1 MTGKHDNRA
10 LNNELSSCS
19 DVLVAAQQLGQRHN
33 ISELARLLGK
43 SQVIL
48 ANKLNP
54 DCDGNHLNIG
64 EAVAITELA
73 DDNGILDAWAASRGK
88 VLVDIPAGVTTD
100 EELADL
106 VMIVSESVAQVFSA
120 YRDARRD
127 GVIDRHERQEIG
139 QCVRG
144 AIRDLLSLDAEIGGQ
159 VRELN
164 AGRG

>member
-1 MTGKHDNRA
+1 MTVNRINRSLITPPNLCA
-10 LNNELSSCS
+10 
-19 DVLVAAQQLGQRHN
+19 DVLVAAQELGSRHN
-33 ISELARLLGK
+33 ISAIARLRGV
-43 SQVIL
+43 SPVIL

-54 DCDGNHLNIG
+54 DCDSNHLSIG
-64 EAVAITELA
+64 EAVSITELT

>member
-1 MTGKHDNRA
+1 MASTNENRT
-10 LNNELSSCS
+10 LNGAEVSCT

-33 ISELARLLGK
+33 ISDLARLLGK
-43 SQVIL
+43 GQIIL

-54 DCDGNHLNIG
+54 DCDSNHLNLG

-106 VMIVSESVAQVFSA
+106 VMIVSESVAQVFCA
-120 YRDARRD
+120 YREARRD

-164 AGRG
+164 TGRG

>member
-1 MTGKHDNRA
+1 MAQGTDHNTSNQSGV
-10 LNNELSSCS
+10 SP
-19 DVLVAAQQLGQRHN
+19 DVLLAAYLLGKRNN
-33 ISELARLLGK
+33 ISELARMLGK
-43 SQVIL
+43 GTTIL
-48 ANKLNP
+48 ANKMNP
-54 DCDGNHLNIG
+54 ECDTHHLSLG
-64 EAVAITELA
+64 EAVAITEMTG
-73 DDNGILDAWAASRGK
+73 DNSILDAWAASRGK

-106 VMIVSESVAQVFSA
+106 VMIVSESVAQVFCA
-120 YRDARRD
+120 YREARRD

>member
-1 MTGKHDNRA
+1 MTPKHDNRP
-10 LNNELSSCS
+10 LNTDLTSCS
-19 DVLVAAQQLGQRHN
+19 DVLVAAQQLGHRHN

-54 DCDGNHLNIG
+54 DCDGNHLNLG
-64 EAVAITELA
+64 EAVAITELS

-88 VLVDIPAGVTTD
+88 VLVDIPEGMTTD

-120 YRDARRD
+120 YREARRD
-127 GVIDRHERQEIG
+127 GVIEWRERQAIG

-159 VRELN
+159 VREL
-164 AGRG
+164 R

>member
-1 MTGKHDNRA
+1 MASTKDIRT
-10 LNNELSSCS
+10 LNGAEVSCT

-33 ISELARLLGK
+33 ISDLARLLGK
-43 SQVIL
+43 GQTIL

-54 DCDGNHLNIG
+54 DCDGNHLNLG

-106 VMIVSESVAQVFSA
+106 VMIVSESVAQVFSE
-120 YRDARRD
+120 YREARQD
-127 GVIDRHERQEIG
+127 GVIDQHERQKIG
-139 QCVRG
+139 QRVRG

-159 VRELN
+159 VREL
-164 AGRG
+164 RK